1 MFFTQIKAKNNDNF
15 SYIIGDD
22 ETLEIIIVDPSYNAE
37 QLIDFTKKRG
47 LSVKYVVNTHSH
59 RDHIL
64 GNTAIVE
71 QFDAKIV
78 AHSSSKVPK
87 TLSVEDETILNVGK
101 IAVSVIHTP
110 GHSPDSICLLINGKL
125 LTGDTLFVGE
135 CGRTDL
141 PGGDSTELYHSLFD
155 KLMRLN
161 DDIEVYPGHQF
172 RQGAHS
178 TIGRERRTNYILTKR
193 TVKEFIEFMRSL
205 FRRSVWVSL
214 EHVDSI

>member
-15 SYIIGDD
+15 SYILGDD
-22 ETLEIIIVDPSYNAE
+22 ETQEIIIVDPSYNAE
-37 QLIDFTKKRG
+37 QLVDFTKKRR

-71 QFDAKIV
+71 QFNAKIV

-87 TLSVEDETILNVGK
+87 TISVEDGTILNVGK
-101 IAVSVIHTP
+101 IAISIIHTP
-110 GHSPDSICLLINGKL
+110 GHSPDSICLLVNRKL
-125 LTGDTLFVGE
+125 LTGDTLFVSE

-161 DDIEVYPGHQF
+161 DNIEVYPGHQF
-172 RQGAHS
+172 RQGSHS
-178 TIGRERRTNYILTKR
+178 TIGHERRTNYILTKR
-193 TVKEFIEFMRSL
+193 TVKEFTEFMRSL

-214 EHVDSI
+214 EHVDSL